1 MWKILRGAR
10 QLAVSLIVTAA
21 AFTTVE
27 ANAQDTTITQT
38 TSGFNLPGVQ
48 LPQGHDEV
56 RAADGTTCRSA
67 VSGSGAY
74 IDVGF
79 IGNPNQSSESAGFSA
94 YGRMVIPLAK
104 KTPRLDC
111 SKLYNLEVARL
122 EMELK
127 LMQMG
132 LTRGI
137 APVSESVSEEVSMD
151 VDTAS
156 VAKDAKPAAK
166 KPIRVAS
173 LDTPKK
179 ASSTGAD
186 WADDG
191 WSTQGLDK

>member
-10 QLAVSLIVTAA
+10 QLTVCMITVV
-21 AFTTVE
+21 AFTSVQ
-27 ANAQDTTITQT
+27 ASAQDTTIIQN
-38 TSGFNLPGVQ
+38 TSGFTLPGVT

-79 IGNPNQSSESAGFSA
+79 IGNPQTDSSNSNFSA

-104 KTPRLDC
+104 KAPRLDC

-137 APVSESVSEEVSMD
+137 APVSEGVSD
-151 VDTAS
+151 IGDTAS
-156 VAKDAKPAAK
+156 NATKDD
-166 KPIRVAS
+166 KPIQVAS
-173 LDTPKK
+173 LASPKK
-179 ASSTGAD
+179 VKDAGEN

-191 WSTQGLDK
+191 WSTEGLKK

>member
-10 QLAVSLIVTAA
+10 QLAVTLIVAA
-21 AFTTVE
+21 AFTSVE
-27 ANAQDTTITQT
+27 ANAQDTTITQN

-74 IDVGF
+74 IDIGF
-79 IGNPNQSSESAGFSA
+79 IGNPNLSANNSSFAA
-94 YGRMVIPLAK
+94 YGRMVIPLAR

-137 APVSESVSEEVSMD
+137 APVSESVSID
-151 VDTAS
+151 VDTVSNTQNDNESNDGKA
-156 VAKDAKPAAK
+156 
-166 KPIRVAS
+166 IEVAS
-173 LDTPKK
+173 LAKPKK
-179 ASSTGAD
+179 AKNTGDD

-191 WSTQGLDK
+191 WSTEGLKK

>member
-10 QLAVSLIVTAA
+10 QLAVSLLVTAA

-79 IGNPNQSSESAGFSA
+79 IGNPYQSSQSAGFSA

-127 LMQMG
+127 LTQMG

-137 APVSESVSEEVSMD
+137 APVSESVADEVSID
-151 VDTAS
+151 IDIAS
-156 VAKDAKPAAK
+156 NTKDNAKPTAD
-166 KPIRVAS
+166 KPFQVAS
-173 LDTPKK
+173 LAKPKK
-179 ASSTGAD
+179 AVDD

-191 WSTQGLDK
+191 WSTDGLKK